1 MRISDWSSDVCS
13 SDLCLAGRVS
23 AEGELEGSET
33 VLFGYYKALLTFT
46 AAGRY
51 LEAERAARKI
61 KRDFYK
67 DGQFGGEQY
76 SAATVG
82 PIYRDSWLTWGA
94 HIAGRYDM
102 SVPAA
107 RAIARQLCGTT
118 GGALA
123 EGSAR
128 TIDRSEE
135 HTSELQSLMRI
146 SYAVF
151 CLKQKKHILLTETYR
166 E

>member
-13 SDLCLAGRVS
+13 SDLWLAGRVS

-94 HIAGRYDM
+94 PIAGRYD
-102 SVPAA
+102 S
-107 RAIARQLCGTT
+107 
-118 GGALA
+118 
-123 EGSAR
+123 
-128 TIDRSEE
+128 SEE
-135 HTSELQSLMRI
+135 RRVGKECVSTCRSL
-146 SYAVF
+146 
-151 CLKQKKHILLTETYR
+151 
-166 E
+166 

>member
-1 MRISDWSSDVCS
+1 MRPLQTYIGNPGEDRVAQIVERCEKAISRGLEW
-13 SDLCLAGRVS
+13 LAGRVS

-61 KRDFYK
+61 KRAFYK

-82 PIYRDSWLTWGA
+82 PIYRHSWLTWGA
-94 HIAGRYDM
+94 HIAGPYDI
-102 SVPAA
+102 SVPAP
-107 RAIARQLCGTT
+107 RPIPRLLCRLT
-118 GGALA
+118 GGTLPA
-123 EGSAR
+123 GSPR
-128 TIDRSEE
+128 PIP
-135 HTSELQSLMRI
+135 
-146 SYAVF
+146 
-151 CLKQKKHILLTETYR
+151 LLLSFSSPPPLPPP
-166 E
+166 